1 MILSNTERILSSV
14 KRVDIITAGYHSAPF
29 ANKNIF
35 PKLFDLPM
43 AKEIILPH
51 LPVIIAWSW

>member
-14 KRVDIITAGYHSAPF
+14 KRVDIITAGYHSTPF

-35 PKLFDLPM
+35 PKLFDLSV
-43 AKEIILPH
+43 AKKILCPTY
-51 LPVIIAWSW
+51 L